1 MKKTAFFQSKKQHL
15 PQIPRLFTAHPVFWI
30 ILGIICGV
38 VASFILWKQPKTTSI
53 ITSKITF
60 EAASNTRMIEAKRSY
75 EEWKQVVEKR
85 PDYRDGYIML
95 AWYAQELGKTEEAQA
110 SIQKVMALDPNYP
123 IPEVFSAEGERQ
135 RDKET
140 KR

>member
-1 MKKTAFFQSKKQHL
+1 
-15 PQIPRLFTAHPVFWI
+15 
-30 ILGIICGV
+30 
-38 VASFILWKQPKTTSI
+38 
-53 ITSKITF
+53 
-60 EAASNTRMIEAKRSY
+60 MIEAKRSY

-123 IPEVFSAEGERQ
+123 IPEVFQAEGERQ